1 MTKKSSIESWYDK
14 DTNTT
19 QIVFHGFMRRDLFT
33 KRLDYIRSL
42 GAKFSNRDK
51 AWIISGDKA
60 DEVKNYLDNFDYMTA
75 CEENAKAKSEP
86 KEEPE
91 TETKTIETET
101 VETKKFGK
109 ARSDEL
115 WQPIIDSITTLI
127 SEGFMDRNV
136 AVEAIGMLEDAQ
148 RIMERRNMVNALKE
162 ECSK

>member
-1 MTKKSSIESWYDK
+1 MAKKSSIESWYDK

-51 AWIISGDKA
+51 AWVISGNKA

-75 CEENAKAKSEP
+75 CEENAKT
-86 KEEPE
+86 E
-91 TETKTIETET
+91 TVETKTET
-101 VETKKFGK
+101 VETAETKKFGK

-148 RIMERRNMVNALKE
+148 RVMEHRNMVNALKE